1 MQQNQ
6 LFERIVVE
14 TFRVVTSETVVE
26 ELAEGPGN
34 GRRDPHENCD
44 EGSQVVGDLQL
55 RRSSE
60 ENRLREHFTEDDDEK
75 HSDEYDSMVFFEDI
89 F

>member
-14 TFRVVTSETVVE
+14 TFRVVTSDSEVE

-55 RRSSE
+55 R
-60 ENRLREHFTEDDDEK
+60 
-75 HSDEYDSMVFFEDI
+75 
-89 F
+89 